1 MQANGDMKVLG
12 RRREPRPT
20 RENMDAIQ
28 KLLLELRG
36 QQPFLPKG
44 VYRFKS
50 HQEAHAWQMKML
62 TRPNRES
69 R

>member
-1 MQANGDMKVLG
+1 MQAKGDMKVLG

-28 KLLLELRG
+28 RLLIELRG
-36 QQPFLPKG
+36 QQLFLPKG
-44 VYRFKS
+44 VYRFKT
-50 HQEAHAWQMKML
+50 HQEAQAWQMKML